1 MTLPNPTVHVVDDDD
16 SFRKS
21 IVRLLRAA
29 GYEVCEH
36 ASAAE
41 FLLSRASRAHGCVV
55 LDIRMPGLNGLELQ
69 KGLNDFDN
77 AVPIIFLTGHGDIQ
91 MSVRA
96 IKAGAVDFLTKPV
109 KRDSLLSAVRNAI
122 SSDAL
127 NRVNYESLKLL
138 RARFQKLT
146 EREVSVFLLVVNG
159 KLNKNIASELGI
171 SERTVKS
178 HRANLMEKL
187 QVTSL
192 AGLIASAVQ
201 LNLPIQKN

>member
-16 SFRKS
+16 SFRQS

-29 GYEVCEH
+29 GYEVREH

-77 AVPIIFLTGHGDIQ
+77 ALPIVFLTGHGDIQ

-127 NRVNYESLKLL
+127 NRVNDESLKLL
-138 RARFQKLT
+138 RDRFGKLT
-146 EREVSVFLLVVNG
+146 EREVSVFLLVVDG

-201 LNLPIQKN
+201 LNLPIPKN